1 MDWQFITHHLTSGYT
16 PVASALVLYF
26 IILYVMGKRQT
37 IDRIPL
43 YIFLMRNK
51 VFARTL

>member
-26 IILYVMGKRQT
+26 ILLHVMGKRQT
-37 IDRIPL
+37 IGHIIFFHL
-43 YIFLMRNK
+43 YSAFILWEY
-51 VFARTL
+51 